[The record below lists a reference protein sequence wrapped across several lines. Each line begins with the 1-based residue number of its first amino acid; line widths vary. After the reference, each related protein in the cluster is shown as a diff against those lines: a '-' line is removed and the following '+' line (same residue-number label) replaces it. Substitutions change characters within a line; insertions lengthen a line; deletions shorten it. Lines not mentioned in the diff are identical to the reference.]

1 MYPEEIVLPM
11 REELTSVGFK
21 QVTSS
26 SEIESAIKSSG
37 TTLVV
42 VNSVCG
48 CAAANARPGVRLSL
62 ENEILPSKLTTVFAG
77 VDREATDKAR
87 SLMVP
92 FPPSSPSI
100 ALFKDGE
107 LVHMIERH
115 HIEGRP
121 ADAIAENLKSA
132 YDEHCK

>member
-21 QVTSS
+21 QVTTS

-48 CAAANARPGVRLSL
+48 CAAANARPGAVSYTHLT
-62 ENEILPSKLTTVFAG
+62 LPTN
-77 VDREATDKAR
+77 RE
-87 SLMVP
+87 V
-92 FPPSSPSI
+92 
-100 ALFKDGE
+100 
-107 LVHMIERH
+107 
-115 HIEGRP
+115 
-121 ADAIAENLKSA
+121 
-132 YDEHCK
+132 

>member
-1 MYPEEIVLPM
+1 MYPEELVKPM
-11 REELTSVGFK
+11 REDLASAGFEELYTSEAVENALK
-21 QVTSS
+21 QD
-26 SEIESAIKSSG
+26 G

-48 CAAANARPGVRLSL
+48 CAAANARPAAKLSL
-62 ENEILPSKLTTVFAG
+62 QNEKNPDHLVTVFAG
-77 VDREATDKAR
+77 VDMEAVETAR
-87 SLMVP
+87 NHMVP
-92 FPPSSPSI
+92 FPPSSPSM

-121 ADAIAENLKSA
+121 AELIAENLTEA
-132 YDEHCK
+132 YNEFC

>member
-1 MYPEEIVLPM
+1 MHFFLMIRRPPRATQGV
-11 REELTSVGFK
+11 S
-21 QVTSS
+21 
-26 SEIESAIKSSG
+26 
-37 TTLVV
+37 
-42 VNSVCG
+42 
-48 CAAANARPGVRLSL
+48 AAASDVYKRQ
-62 ENEILPSKLTTVFAG
+62 G
-77 VDREATDKAR
+77 VDREATDTAR

>member
-1 MYPEEIVLPM
+1 MNPEEIVIPM
-11 REELTSVGFK
+11 REELTSVGFT

-48 CAAANARPGVRLSL
+48 CAAANARPGIRLSL
-62 ENEILPSKLTTVFAG
+62 KNEVLPSKLTTVFAG

-121 ADAIAENLKSA
+121 AEAIAENLKSA

>member
-21 QVTSS
+21 QVTTS

-48 CAAANARPGVRLSL
+48 CAFNWL
-62 ENEILPSKLTTVFAG
+62 
-77 VDREATDKAR
+77 
-87 SLMVP
+87 
-92 FPPSSPSI
+92 
-100 ALFKDGE
+100 
-107 LVHMIERH
+107 
-115 HIEGRP
+115 
-121 ADAIAENLKSA
+121 
-132 YDEHCK
+132 

>member
-1 MYPEEIVLPM
+1 MKV
-11 REELTSVGFK
+11 
-21 QVTSS
+21 
-26 SEIESAIKSSG
+26 
-37 TTLVV
+37 
-42 VNSVCG
+42 
-48 CAAANARPGVRLSL
+48 
-62 ENEILPSKLTTVFAG
+62 LPSKLTTVFAG

>member
-11 REELTSVGFK
+11 REELTSVGFT

-48 CAAANARPGVRLSL
+48 CAAANARPGIRLSL
-62 ENEILPSKLTTVFAG
+62 KNEVLPSKLTTVFAG
-77 VDREATDKAR
+77 VDREATDTAR

-121 ADAIAENLKSA
+121 AEAIAENLKSA

>member
-21 QVTSS
+21 QVTTS

-62 ENEILPSKLTTVFAG
+62 ENEVLPSKLTTVFAG

-92 FPPSSPSI
+92 FP
-100 ALFKDGE
+100 L
-107 LVHMIERH
+107 H
-115 HIEGRP
+115 HHQLLY
-121 ADAIAENLKSA
+121 LKMGNWFT
-132 YDEHCK
+132 